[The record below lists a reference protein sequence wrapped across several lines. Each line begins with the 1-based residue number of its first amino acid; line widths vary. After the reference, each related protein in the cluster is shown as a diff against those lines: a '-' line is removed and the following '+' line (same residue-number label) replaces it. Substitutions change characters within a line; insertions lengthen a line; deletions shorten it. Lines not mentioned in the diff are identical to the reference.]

1 MSVGIHRHHDGRMT
15 ESVLH
20 YLRRQALAATVER
33 IDAPRRIEMPQRV
46 QASVFQLSVGID
58 EVFQLAIGIGEGGR
72 AHDGC
77 MLSAS
82 VLLKDRL
89 LFRSCIISIRK
100 SQDRPRFSEWSERV
114 RTYMEET
121 CHEYKL

>member
-20 YLRRQALAATVER
+20 DLRRQPLSTTVGR

-46 QASVFQLSVGID
+46 QASVFQLAVGIG
-58 EVFQLAIGIGEGGR
+58 EGFQLATGIGEGGR

-100 SQDRPRFSEWSERV
+100 SQDRPRFSEWSESSHL
-114 RTYMEET
+114 YGGN
-121 CHEYKL
+121 LP